1 MKLLDPCFGRGHA
14 LEIDNA
20 CSSVHLNAVRFSRR
34 VIAWRC
40 PPTLCLVGTLLL
52 AGCAHHSGEEKPFN
66 APADTHASDSPA
78 SSDALLQETNASAQG
93 AGGAGSRPIQVG
105 MASWYGKALAGHKT
119 SSGEPFDPNAMTAA
133 HRKLKLGTWVE
144 VRRVDTGSTVRV
156 RINDRGPWGHED
168 RIIDLSRAAADKL
181 GIVRD
186 GVAKVELR
194 IVPGPD

>member
-1 MKLLDPCFGRGHA
+1 MRLAKA
-14 LEIDNA
+14 LFF
-20 CSSVHLNAVRFSRR
+20 L
-34 VIAWRC
+34 
-40 PPTLCLVGTLLL
+40 GTLVLL
-52 AGCAHHSGEEKPFN
+52 SCGHESGSTKPFN
-66 APADTHASDSPA
+66 APAVTTAEESPSGEEMLQDTAHGA
-78 SSDALLQETNASAQG
+78 NASG
-93 AGGAGSRPIQVG
+93 EAGSRPLQVG

-156 RINDRGPWGHED
+156 RINDRGPWGHAD

-186 GVAKVELR
+186 GVAKVEIR
-194 IVPGPD
+194 IVNGPD

>member
-1 MKLLDPCFGRGHA
+1 MRFRSIA
-14 LEIDNA
+14 LG
-20 CSSVHLNAVRFSRR
+20 
-34 VIAWRC
+34 
-40 PPTLCLVGTLLL
+40 LVLV
-52 AGCAHHSGEEKPFN
+52 GCAHHSAENKPFN
-66 APADTHASDSPA
+66 APADTHASDSSP
-78 SSDALLQETNASAQG
+78 SGEDLLHDTNASAQG
-93 AGGAGSRPIQVG
+93 SGSAGSKPIQIG
-105 MASWYGKALAGHKT
+105 MASWYGKSLAGHKT
-119 SSGEPFDPNAMTAA
+119 TSGEPFDPNAMTAA

-156 RINDRGPWGHED
+156 RINDRGPWGHDD